1 MTKTYKALIV
11 NDYLDTPYAQWIKEG
26 KKKIETRMNRLFS
39 YRGDVIICCCET
51 NSYGPNA
58 GKAICMVEIY
68 AGGNMQPEHTETS
81 CISYHPNRKVLLLRN
96 WRYFSKD
103 FKFSNLRV
111 SGAFQSIFDMTIPE
125 GIEIIPQNIEPWKP
139 LT

>member
-1 MTKTYKALIV
+1 MTNLYKALVV
-11 NDYLDTPYAQWIKEG
+11 NDDLHAPYAQWIKEG

-39 YRGDVIICCCET
+39 YRGDVIICCGKT

-68 AGGNMQPEHTETS
+68 AGGDMQPEHAEAS
-81 CISYHPNRKVLLLRN
+81 CIFYHTRRKVLLLRN

-103 FKFSNLRV
+103 FEFAPRRV
-111 SGAFQSIFDMTIPE
+111 SGAFQSIFNITIPE
-125 GIEIIPQNIEPWKP
+125 GIEIIPQNIEPWRP
-139 LT
+139 